1 MNGATLK
8 TLREALCLPVSW
20 LAAVCGVQERT
31 VRYWESGTVPVPQ
44 DVSDQIEQLEM
55 LAVVLTDQV
64 VSSIRQQVAQHGDP
78 GEPIRLVR
86 YAEAEDMARFQPEL
100 ATLPPTFH
108 AAILARIRWALEPD
122 GLVVEAHNLNV
133 PAYMAWL
140 KATNQEESPTMRAQF
155 IATED

>member
-20 LAAVCGVQERT
+20 FAAVCGVQERT
-31 VRYWESGTVPVPQ
+31 VRYWESGTVAVPQ

-55 LAVVLTDQV
+55 LAVVLTDQI
-64 VSSIRQQVAQHGDP
+64 VSSVRQQVAEHGDP

-86 YAEAEDMARFQPEL
+86 YADAEDMARFQPEL

-108 AAILARIRWALEPD
+108 AAIIARIRWALEPD

-140 KATNQEESPTMRAQF
+140 KATNQQESPAARAQF
-155 IATED
+155 IAVEP

>member
-8 TLREALCLPVSW
+8 TLREALCLPVPW

-31 VRYWESGTVPVPQ
+31 VRYWESGHMAVPQ
-44 DVSDQIEQLEM
+44 DVADQIEQLEM

-64 VSSIRQQVAQHGDP
+64 VSTIRQQVAERGDP

-86 YAEAEDMARFQPEL
+86 YADAEDMARFQPEL

-108 AAILARIRWALEPD
+108 AAIIARIRWALEPD
-122 GLVVEAHNLNV
+122 GLVVEARNLNA

-140 KATNQEESPTMRAQF
+140 KATNQEESPAARAQF

>member
-8 TLREALCLPVSW
+8 TLREALCLPVAW

-31 VRYWESGTVPVPQ
+31 VRYWESGHMAVPQ
-44 DVSDQIEQLEM
+44 DVADQIEQLEM
-55 LAVVLTDQV
+55 LAVVLIDRS
-64 VSSIRQQVAQHGDP
+64 VSAIRQMVAEHGDP
-78 GEPIRLVR
+78 GGPIRLVR
-86 YAEAEDMARFQPEL
+86 YADAEDMARFQPEL

-108 AAILARIRWALEPD
+108 AAIIARIRWALEPD

-140 KATNQEESPTMRAQF
+140 KATNQEESPAARAQF

>member
-31 VRYWESGTVPVPQ
+31 VRYWEAGTVPVPQ
-44 DVSDQIEQLEM
+44 DVSDQVEQLEM
-55 LAVVLTDQV
+55 LAVMLTDQV

-86 YAEAEDMARFQPEL
+86 YAEAEDVARFQPEL

-140 KATNQEESPTMRAQF
+140 KATNQEESPAMRAQF
-155 IATED
+155 IASDD